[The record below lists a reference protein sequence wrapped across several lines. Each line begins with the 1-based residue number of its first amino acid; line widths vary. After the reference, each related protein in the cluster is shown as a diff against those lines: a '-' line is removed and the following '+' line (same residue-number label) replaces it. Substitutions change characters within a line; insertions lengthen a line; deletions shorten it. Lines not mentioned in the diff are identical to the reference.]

1 MTTRTLALTI
11 ACTLAAAPAFA
22 QGAEKKT
29 GSRSAMSKSAM
40 TDALMEAEKS
50 LLDNLAKH
58 NASAFFALIAPGA
71 WSVDEMGGMTMDEF
85 KKNWAQLK
93 VESVTP
99 SDMKVVPVDATSG
112 IVTYKLDQKGSF
124 NGEPFQP
131 TVYASTVWVN
141 RSGKWVAVFHQ
152 ESTPAAKK

>member
-1 MTTRTLALTI
+1 MTRTFVLGIAL
-11 ACTLAAAPAFA
+11 TLAAGPAFG
-22 QGAEKKT
+22 QTAEKKT

-40 TDALMEAEKS
+40 TDALMAAEKG
-50 LLDNLAKH
+50 LLDSLAKH
-58 NASAFFALIAPGA
+58 DASSFFALIAPGA
-71 WSVDEMGGMTMDEF
+71 WSVDETGVMNMDEF
-85 KKNWAQLK
+85 KKNWAQVK
-93 VESVTP
+93 VESFTP

-131 TVYASTVWVN
+131 TVYASTTWVN

-152 ESTPAAKK
+152 ESTPAPKK